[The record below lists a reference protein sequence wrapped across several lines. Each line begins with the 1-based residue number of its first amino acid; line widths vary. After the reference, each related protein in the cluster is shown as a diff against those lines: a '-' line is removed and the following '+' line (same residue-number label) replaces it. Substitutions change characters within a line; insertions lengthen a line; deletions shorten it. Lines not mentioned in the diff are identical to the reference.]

1 MIVGVMGAGQL
12 GQMLALAGRRLGFQF
27 RFLSPDADS
36 AVGQFAE
43 LIVADYTNEA
53 ALTHFA
59 EGLDVATYEFESIP
73 SSAVRFVAERCPTY
87 PPPEALETAQ
97 DRGNEKQCFERLG
110 IPTAPFGIA
119 ESMRDVRAIL
129 ERIGVPAVVKSRR
142 LGYDGKG
149 QAVMRSRE
157 EIGNAWVK
165 LGGVP
170 SIVEAF
176 VKFSRELSIIAVRSR
191 TGDHAF
197 YPLVENHHTDGI
209 LRFSLAPAP
218 NVSHELQSGAEEY
231 AMRVMDDLNY
241 VGVLAIE
248 FFETP
253 EGLVA
258 NEMAPRVHNTGH
270 WTIEGADTSQFENH
284 LRAIA
289 GLPLGSTEMGGA
301 AGMVNVIGIEPDVA
315 RLRELPD
322 VHVHMYGKSPAPKRK
337 LGHITV
343 TADDLDG
350 VRSGVARLRHVLTR

>member
-1 MIVGVMGAGQL
+1 
-12 GQMLALAGRRLGFQF
+12 
-27 RFLSPDADS
+27 
-36 AVGQFAE
+36 
-43 LIVADYTNEA
+43 
-53 ALTHFA
+53 
-59 EGLDVATYEFESIP
+59 
-73 SSAVRFVAERCPTY
+73 
-87 PPPEALETAQ
+87 
-97 DRGNEKQCFERLG
+97 
-110 IPTAPFGIA
+110 
-119 ESMRDVRAIL
+119 
-129 ERIGVPAVVKSRR
+129 
-142 LGYDGKG
+142 
-149 QAVMRSRE
+149 
-157 EIGNAWVK
+157 
-165 LGGVP
+165 
-170 SIVEAF
+170 
-176 VKFSRELSIIAVRSR
+176 
-191 TGDHAF
+191 
-197 YPLVENHHTDGI
+197 
-209 LRFSLAPAP
+209 
-218 NVSHELQSGAEEY
+218 
-231 AMRVMDDLNY
+231 MDDLNY

-289 GLPLGSTEMGGA
+289 GLTLGSTEMGGA